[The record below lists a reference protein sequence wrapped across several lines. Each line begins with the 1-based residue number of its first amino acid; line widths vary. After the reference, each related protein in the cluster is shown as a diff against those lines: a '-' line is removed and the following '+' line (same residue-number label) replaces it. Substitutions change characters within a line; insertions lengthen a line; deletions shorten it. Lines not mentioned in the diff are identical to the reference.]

1 MSKAGS
7 RPSAPISSPALVSA
21 QTAVYLLN
29 TKITALEEKL
39 EAHMKHI
46 ETKFGLQDSFVTDNI
61 PDLDL
66 INRALSEL
74 NSRVLDIEGFEP
86 RIAALET
93 AAGTAPKPSKKRG
106 TVKLEIP
113 EPGIS
118 FT

>member
-1 MSKAGS
+1 MSKAAS
-7 RPSAPISSPALVSA
+7 KAPLPISAPSLVSA

-29 TKITALEEKL
+29 TKISALEEKL
-39 EAHMKHI
+39 NAHMKHI
-46 ETKFGLQDSFVTDNI
+46 ELKFGLQDSFVADNI

-66 INRALSEL
+66 INKALSEM
-74 NSRVLDIEGFEP
+74 NSRVMDMEALEP
-86 RIAALET
+86 RLAALES
-93 AAGTAPKPSKKRG
+93 AAGTTPKTAKKRG